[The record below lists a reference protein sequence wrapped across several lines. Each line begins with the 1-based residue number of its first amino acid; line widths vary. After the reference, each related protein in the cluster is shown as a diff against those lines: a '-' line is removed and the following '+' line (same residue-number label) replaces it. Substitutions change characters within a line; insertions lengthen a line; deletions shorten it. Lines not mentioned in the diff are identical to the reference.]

1 MLIKRLEKIH
11 WNQVPKIISLFSGC
25 GGMDLP
31 FHYTGFKLV
40 WAIDSD
46 FMPVELLEGIFLI
59 LSRIIK

>member
-46 FMPVELLEGIFLI
+46 FYA
-59 LSRIIK
+59 